1 MTRNRGWNRFGTAP
15 EPVRNRGRTTARPDQ
30 TRYLSLTV
38 VCRGVCGYEIHPSN
52 GDLGAPSWMENQ
64 PLACPHCGHPDDDHE
79 SLFLGG
85 KCFYCDDCEGW
96 A

>member
-1 MTRNRGWNRFGTAP
+1 MTDGVTGRVTGRVTDAVLRCVQNQNQTRN
-15 EPVRNRGRTTARPDQ
+15 
-30 TRYLSLTV
+30 LLMV
-38 VCRGVCGYEIHPSN
+38 VCGVTNYEIHPSN

>member
-1 MTRNRGWNRFGTAP
+1 MGYRTPLHSTPHQLHSTPTRCR
-15 EPVRNRGRTTARPDQ
+15 D
-30 TRYLSLTV
+30 V
-38 VCRGVCGYEIHPSN
+38 VCGVTNYEIHPSN

>member
-1 MTRNRGWNRFGTAP
+1 
-15 EPVRNRGRTTARPDQ
+15 
-30 TRYLSLTV
+30 
-38 VCRGVCGYEIHPSN
+38 
-52 GDLGAPSWMENQ
+52 MENQ